1 MSLANKTCWVVG
13 GVGVI
18 GRGITQGLLKAG
30 ATVIVNSRST
40 ERLLQLSKALDHP
53 DRLVTIHG
61 SLLPGFAS
69 ETVNQALSAVPLD
82 HVVAHGAVRYWGSK
96 KNNSFDETHSIM
108 RPAGGLLQMSTDEF
122 IVSSSHLAA
131 LHFSAAQELIPRI
144 QFSNGCSSYTF
155 VTGDGRGHPDGKR
168 SAFGEINSRH
178 VWGLSAAIR
187 NEPLERVN
195 CREICL
201 RLAVNRSPEERITDP
216 RERPLSEDIGTLCAG
231 LAANADGK
239 DDSGTLIDVSDQQ
252 ILDSLMQQYDH
263 EIEEEQSEQT
273 GNA

>member
-18 GRGITQGLLKAG
+18 GRAITHGLLKAG

-40 ERLLQLSKALDHP
+40 ERLLQLSKDLENP

-69 ETVNQALSAVPLD
+69 ETVGQALSAVPLD

-96 KNNSFDETHSIM
+96 NYNGFDETHSIM
-108 RPAGGLLQMSTDEF
+108 RPVAGLLQMSTDEF
-122 IVSSSHLAA
+122 TVSSSHLAS

-155 VTGDGRGHPDGKR
+155 VTGDGGGHPDEKR
-168 SAFGEINSRH
+168 SAFGEINSHH
-178 VWGLSAAIR
+178 VWGLSSAIR
-187 NEPLERVN
+187 NESLERVN
-195 CREICL
+195 CREIRV
-201 RLAVNRSPEERITDP
+201 RLAVNRPAEERIINP

-239 DDSGTLIDVSDQQ
+239 DDHGTLIEVSNQQ
-252 ILDSLMQQYDH
+252 ILESLMLQYDH
-263 EIEEEQSEQT
+263 ESEEEQSE
-273 GNA
+273 